1 MAAKIQLEE
10 ANIEYWLIFTQLM
23 YYIKSINELDSRWKH
38 FNFEDSISFFLRL
51 MKNIVSRLFW
61 HWYSI
66 RFQMWRTVSTL
77 LTLLSQ
83 YNNSHSYNIENDIL
97 SDNDDDNSTG
107 SAWLVIVLQ
116 GILILL
122 ACVANLALSAT
133 KIAIQ
138 RDWIIVITSKFIHD
152 FRSFVPSFNY

>member
-1 MAAKIQLEE
+1 
-10 ANIEYWLIFTQLM
+10 
-23 YYIKSINELDSRWKH
+23 
-38 FNFEDSISFFLRL
+38 
-51 MKNIVSRLFW
+51 
-61 HWYSI
+61 
-66 RFQMWRTVSTL
+66 MWRTVSTL

-152 FRSFVPSFNY
+152 LVLQQAADR